1 MKRSFNV
8 NLGGVTFRFD
18 EDALELLERFIEK
31 VTDHF
36 KGRGEELKVAEVE
49 QAVASKLKALVG
61 VDGIVTIELVRSVLD
76 EAGLPFGAA
85 HCEARPVSEPQTKSQ
100 HEQPKE
106 DAEKSSSEA
115 DEAPWRAAMLLGKKL
130 FRDPYDQFIGGV
142 LAGVAKYCG
151 WSVALTRVIYLLFF
165 VASFSLGGSLAFL
178 LLLFYCLAWAIIPK
192 ARSIMDITRMRK
204 PVAEEYSAAALESAW
219 RNNYNIAMAE
229 LASPKTNGCLATVVK
244 ILFFAVLLLVGLPV
258 LFALAIVL
266 FVFLVALFAFCAILG
281 GAIFSNIYVIILLTL
296 PLFAL
301 VHWIL
306 KKSGVCRPLNIYIKL
321 TIIIGWLLT
330 LVLACH
336 KIYTIVEENGGW
348 ENIRQHIIDGRYF
361 DEDYW
366 EDIIR
371 KNIEQAQSARY
382 VAWDDENLPFAIDA
396 KMVTNGADDDRVSLR
411 FIGRDLWRRGS
422 GDTRNREFDTSSLD
436 ISLLGDSVGNIRFVW
451 DSLEN
456 ELLVGLDATI
466 GASMELN
473 STTDGVQ
480 LRYMMPSDSVQY
492 GNAAQKGKFP
502 FEIMFPVN
510 GNPRLYIGGND
521 TIAGLLV
528 NPVASQYSVHS
539 RIRVDITDE
548 DEEEDEEFFEPSD
561 TL

>member
-36 KGRGEELKVAEVE
+36 KGRGEELKVAEAE
-49 QAVASKLKALVG
+49 EAVASKLKALVG

-85 HCEARPVSEPQTKSQ
+85 DCEARSVSEAQTNAQ
-100 HEQPKE
+100 QEQPKE
-106 DAEKSSSEA
+106 GAEKSSFATSEA

-151 WSVALTRVIYLLFF
+151 WSIALTRVLYLLFF
-165 VASFSLGGSLAFL
+165 VASFLLGGSLGFL
-178 LLLFYCLAWAIIPK
+178 LLLLYCLAWAIIPK

-204 PVAEEYSAAALESAW
+204 PVAEEYSAAAFESAW

-229 LASPKTNGCLATVVK
+229 LAAPKTNGCLATAVK
-244 ILFFAVLLLVGLPV
+244 IMFFAVLLLVGLPV
-258 LFALAIVL
+258 LFTLAIIL
-266 FVFLVALFAFCAILG
+266 FVFLVAIFALCAILG
-281 GAIFSNIYVIILLTL
+281 SALFSNIYVIILLAL

-336 KIYTIVEENGGW
+336 KIYTIVEDNGGW

-371 KNIEQAQSARY
+371 KNIEQAQSTRY
-382 VAWDDENLPFAIDA
+382 VAWDDDNLPFAIDA
-396 KMVTNGADDDRVSLR
+396 KIASSSTDDGRVSLR
-411 FIGRDLWRRGS
+411 FIGRNLWRAGS
-422 GDTRNREFDTSSLD
+422 GDTRDREFDASTLD
-436 ISLLGDSVGNIRFVW
+436 ISLLNDSAGNICFIW

-473 STTDGVQ
+473 SAADGVQ
-480 LRYMMPSDSVQY
+480 LRYLMPSDSVSY
-492 GNAAQKGKFP
+492 GNAAQKGKIP
-502 FEIMFPVN
+502 FEIMFPVD
-510 GNPRLYIGGND
+510 GYPRLYIGGND
-521 TIAGLLV
+521 TIGGLLV

-539 RIRVDITDE
+539 RIKVDITDE
-548 DEEEDEEFFEPSD
+548 EEFLAPSD

>member
-8 NLGGVTFRFD
+8 NLGGVTFCFD

-36 KGRGEELKVAEVE
+36 KGKGEELKVAEAE
-49 QAVASKLKALVG
+49 EAVASKLKALVG

-85 HCEARPVSEPQTKSQ
+85 DCEARSVSEAQTNAQ
-100 HEQPKE
+100 QEQPKE
-106 DAEKSSSEA
+106 GAEKSSFSTSEA

-142 LAGVAKYCG
+142 LSGVAKYCG
-151 WSVALTRVIYLLFF
+151 WSIALTRVLYLLFF
-165 VASFSLGGSLAFL
+165 VASFLLGGSLGFL
-178 LLLFYCLAWAIIPK
+178 LLLLYCLAWAIIPK

-204 PVAEEYSAAALESAW
+204 PVAEEYSAAAFESAW

-229 LASPKTNGCLATVVK
+229 LASPKTNGCLATAVK
-244 ILFFAVLLLVGLPV
+244 IMFFAVLLLVGLPV
-258 LFALAIVL
+258 LFTLAIIL
-266 FVFLVALFAFCAILG
+266 FVFLVAIFALCAILG
-281 GAIFSNIYVIILLTL
+281 TALFSNIYVIILLAL

-336 KIYTIVEENGGW
+336 KIYTIVEDNGGW

-382 VAWDDENLPFAIDA
+382 VAWDDDNLPFAIDA
-396 KMVTNGADDDRVSLR
+396 KIASSSADDDRVSLR
-411 FIGRDLWRRGS
+411 FIDHNLWRAGS
-422 GDTRNREFDTSSLD
+422 GDTRDREFDASTLD
-436 ISLLGDSVGNIRFVW
+436 ISLLNDSAGNICFIW

-473 STTDGVQ
+473 SAADGVQ
-480 LRYMMPSDSVQY
+480 LRYLMPSDSVSY
-492 GNAAQKGKFP
+492 GNAAQKGKIP
-502 FEIMFPVN
+502 FEIMFPVD
-510 GNPRLYIGGND
+510 GYPRLYIGGND
-521 TIAGLLV
+521 TVGGLLV

-548 DEEEDEEFFEPSD
+548 DEFLAPSD

>member
-36 KGRGEELKVAEVE
+36 KGRGEELKVAEAE
-49 QAVASKLKALVG
+49 EAVASKLKALVG

-85 HCEARPVSEPQTKSQ
+85 DCEARSVSEAQTNAQ
-100 HEQPKE
+100 QEQPKE
-106 DAEKSSSEA
+106 GAEESSFSTSEA

-142 LAGVAKYCG
+142 LSGVAKYCG
-151 WSVALTRVIYLLFF
+151 WSIALTRVLYILFF
-165 VASFSLGGSLAFL
+165 VASFLLGGSLGFL
-178 LLLFYCLAWAIIPK
+178 LLLLYCLAWAIIPK

-204 PVAEEYSAAALESAW
+204 PLAREYSAAAFESAW

-229 LASPKTNGCLATVVK
+229 LASPKTNGCLATAVK
-244 ILFFAVLLLVGLPV
+244 IMFFAVLLLVGLPV
-258 LFALAIVL
+258 LFTLAIIL
-266 FVFLVALFAFCAILG
+266 FVFLVAIFALCAILG
-281 GAIFSNIYVIILLTL
+281 SALFSNIYVIILLAL

-336 KIYTIVEENGGW
+336 KIYTIVEDNGGW
-348 ENIRQHIIDGRYF
+348 ENIRQHIIDVRYF

-371 KNIEQAQSARY
+371 KNIEQAQSTRY

-396 KMVTNGADDDRVSLR
+396 KIASSSADDGRVSLR
-411 FIGRDLWRRGS
+411 FIGRNLWRAGS
-422 GDTRNREFDTSSLD
+422 GDTRDREFDASTLD
-436 ISLLGDSVGNIRFVW
+436 ISLLNDSAGNICFIW

-473 STTDGVQ
+473 SAADGVQ
-480 LRYMMPSDSVQY
+480 LRYLMPSDSVSY
-492 GNAAQKGKFP
+492 GNAAQKGKIP
-502 FEIMFPVN
+502 FEIMFPVD

-521 TIAGLLV
+521 TIGGLLV
-528 NPVASQYSVHS
+528 NPVASQYSVQS
-539 RIRVDITDE
+539 RIWVNITDE
-548 DEEEDEEFFEPSD
+548 EEFLAPSD